1 MKNNSKQNNG
11 FVMLPR
17 WLFESKQ
24 LTGKE
29 KLFCMILAYHRNDHT
44 KLCCPKR
51 LTLCKEAGFSE
62 HTYYKIRDKLQK
74 IGLISY
80 ESGSGGRKHSIK
92 YKLNWLDGSKQ
103 EIEKLKRILRAKK
116 PLQKSTALTSA
127 KEHSLTCAKMQKKP
141 LQKSTGNYKEY
152 YNNKEYQQQ
161 QEEVAAA
168 EGDFSFSKLKEKTL
182 KKLREYGLS
191 DKKIEYLAVK
201 APTSNPNEYFAQC
214 IEYIE
219 SPDTKRITN
228 PAGFIIRLVERS
240 EPAPYFSKK
249 PIPPYLKGLEDFSG
263 EEEGQ
268 EEEYIPL
275 EYGEEYAPPAPPEKV
290 KEYAKKIE
298 DILGNSREFYNVNN
312 RNFWR
317 GTMIEERFDA
327 KN

>member
-1 MKNNSKQNNG
+1 MKNNSKQNDG

-103 EIEKLKRILRAKK
+103 EIEKLKRILRA
-116 PLQKSTALTSA
+116 
-127 KEHSLTCAKMQKKP
+127 KKP

-275 EYGEEYAPPAPPEKV
+275 EYGEEYAPPEK
-290 KEYAKKIE
+290 
-298 DILGNSREFYNVNN
+298 N
-312 RNFWR
+312 
-317 GTMIEERFDA
+317 
-327 KN
+327 